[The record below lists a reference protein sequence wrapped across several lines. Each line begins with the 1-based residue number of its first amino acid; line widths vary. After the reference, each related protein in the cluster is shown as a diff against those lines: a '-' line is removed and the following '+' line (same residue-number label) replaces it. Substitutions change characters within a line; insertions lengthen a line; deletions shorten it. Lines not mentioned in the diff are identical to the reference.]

1 MKKFLASACV
11 LAGLVGGAQAGWE
24 YTATTKGEG
33 GRGSEAMNQT
43 IKGLVDGEK
52 ARFEF
57 VSSGN
62 PILGT
67 GTYMLTRD
75 AGAKVYLVNPKEK
88 SYALWD
94 MQALMGMAGA
104 MMKPQVVNPKT
115 ETLAEEKGEK
125 MLGYKTTH
133 YKIRNSYTMNMNI
146 MGFSSSSAIVQD
158 QEIWAAPDL
167 KDAAFGF
174 RGMQQG
180 FKTGDANFDK
190 VLSSEMS
197 KIKGFPLKMVSTQTS
212 KDNRGQTQI
221 TKTTMEVTELKEVKP
236 ADSQFQLPAGYT
248 EKPFLPMGGAEGGK
262 SGKPG
267 QGAQG
272 GQDMGALMK
281 MMQEKLKGAGG
292 NQPTR

>member
-1 MKKFLASACV
+1 MKHLLATACV
-11 LAGLVGGAQAGWE
+11 LASLVGGARAGWE
-24 YTATTKGEG
+24 YTAVTKAEG
-33 GRGSEAMNQT
+33 GGGSEAMNQT
-43 IKGLVDGEK
+43 LKGQVDGEK

-57 VSSGN
+57 ISSGN
-62 PILGT
+62 PILGA

-104 MMKPQVVNPKT
+104 MMKPMVTNPKT
-115 ETLAEEKGEK
+115 ETLAEEAGGKI
-125 MLGYKTTH
+125 LGYKTTR
-133 YKIRNSYTMNMNI
+133 YKIRNAYTMSMNI
-146 MGFSSSSAIVQD
+146 MGFSTSSDVVSE
-158 QEIWAAPDL
+158 QEVWAASDL

-190 VLSSEMS
+190 VLGAEMS
-197 KIKGFPLKMVSTQTS
+197 KIKGFPLKMVSTQTT

-221 TKTTMEVTELKEVKP
+221 TKTTMDVTALKETKI

-248 EKPFLPMGGAEGGK
+248 EKPFLPMGGGAAA
-262 SGKPG
+262 GKPG
-267 QGAQG
+267 QSAPG

-281 MMQEKLKGAGG
+281 LMQEKLKNAGG
-292 NQPTR
+292 QPTR